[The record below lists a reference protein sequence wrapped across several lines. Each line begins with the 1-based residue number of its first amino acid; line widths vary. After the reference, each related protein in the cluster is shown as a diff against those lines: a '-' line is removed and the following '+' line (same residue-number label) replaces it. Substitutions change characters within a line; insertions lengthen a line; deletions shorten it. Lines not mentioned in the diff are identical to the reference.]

1 MSHVATVT
9 DRGHTPG
16 RRAAPPRP
24 HAGAEAPST
33 RFGAFWLDQ
42 DSGQLYRNG
51 QPVPITPKAYGVL
64 CYLLEHAGKLIT
76 KADLLDAVWPRVC
89 VTDAAIKVVIGELRR
104 ALGDDSKAP
113 RMISTVHSR
122 GYRFIGEPSRERC
135 DSARGEWLRAP
146 ASVALSSSSAADPPL
161 CQPHAHRD
169 PRHPIGREADLA
181 ALHEHLARARN
192 GSPQFVFVSGEMG
205 IGKTTVSDAFLDD
218 LRDDTHLGIARG
230 QCVASCSYSYLPIFG
245 ALMDL
250 ARGREGGSTV
260 RHLRERAPSWGDRMP
275 GTVSPGTGEMTL
287 ASLHPCPENMLLE
300 MGDFLATLTRAV
312 PLVLVVEDLHHADHA
327 TAKLVDYLATVRVAA
342 RLLVVGS
349 YRPCALATTHGAFRT
364 VRGELIAKRF
374 VVELALGRLG
384 RDRIPE
390 FIRSRLGPVV
400 MSANVVDALL
410 EKTEGN
416 PLFMEAILDDCS
428 EQGLLNLRDGCTLV
442 NDDMLAY
449 RRRIPPR
456 IACLI
461 EQTVETLSQDER
473 HALEAASSIG
483 MTFSAPALAALLRN
497 DILSVEECCE
507 GLVRRGLILHQASSA
522 AWSEQRRVARYTFV
536 HFLAR
541 KFLVDRI
548 PAARHARLWERADTA
563 AKMA

>member
-1 MSHVATVT
+1 MATVT
-9 DRGHTPG
+9 DQGQTSA
-16 RRAAPPRP
+16 RRAVPPRS

-64 CYLLEHAGKLIT
+64 CYLLERAGKLVT
-76 KADLLDAVWPRVC
+76 KADLLDAVWPRVY

-122 GYRFIGEPSRERC
+122 GYRFIGEPSR
-135 DSARGEWLRAP
+135 SARGEGLRAP
-146 ASVALSSSSAADPPL
+146 ASVALSTCSAPRPRL
-161 CQPHAHRD
+161 CQPQAHRD
-169 PRHPIGREADLA
+169 PRHPIGREGDLA

-205 IGKTTVSDAFLDD
+205 IGKTTVIDAFLDD

-230 QCVASCSYSYLPIFG
+230 QCVASCSYPYLPIFG

-250 ARGREGGSTV
+250 ARAREGQNIV
-260 RHLRERAPSWGDRMP
+260 RHLRERAPSWGNRMP
-275 GTVSPGTGEMTL
+275 GTASLGTGEMTL
-287 ASLHPCPENMLLE
+287 ASLYPRPENMLLE

-312 PLVLVVEDLHHADHA
+312 PLVLVVEDLHHADQA
-327 TAKLVDYLATVRVAA
+327 TATLVDYLATVRVAA
-342 RLLVVGS
+342 RLLVVCS
-349 YRPCALATTHGAFRT
+349 YRPCALATTHAAFRT
-364 VRGELIAKRF
+364 VRGDLIAKRF

-390 FIRSRLGPVV
+390 FISSRLGPVV
-400 MSANVVDALL
+400 MSANVVDALF

-442 NDDMLAY
+442 NDDRLAY

-473 HALEAASSIG
+473 HALEAASSVG

-507 GLVRRGLILHQASSA
+507 GLVRRGLILHQVSSA
-522 AWSEQRRVARYTFV
+522 AWSEQPRVARYTFV
-536 HFLAR
+536 HFLVH
-541 KFLVDRI
+541 KLMVERI
-548 PAARHARLWERADTA
+548 PAGRRARPWERAGE
-563 AKMA
+563 